1 MEGSMQRVTEMT
13 AERAEEEVAK
23 SWKMFWKR
31 VEVSAWIASWI
42 LLIGGFEYIRM
53 M

>member
-1 MEGSMQRVTEMT
+1 MRTVIEMT

-23 SWKMFWKR
+23 SWKAFWKR
-31 VEVSAWIASWI
+31 VEVLAWTGSWI